1 MVFFQ
6 FNDNVT
12 RTIFLVPFLCLHCSD
27 HALRIAYCWFWRFHC
42 IFLEQNSI
50 GKRSKGFKAS
60 GFPCCILNN
69 THFFLKPVAEIRK
82 KFMMSEKVGM
92 SANKMVYAEGNFS
105 WWGLYS
111 SFRSIACV
119 VDKQSS
125 ICRRYFLLKGLYVP
139 SVKTTT
145 YVCNRLNNSFC
156 AKDHKT
162 NQAISNLNR
171 MFWNN
176 PTLIWVGF
184 LGVHF

>member
-1 MVFFQ
+1 MK
-6 FNDNVT
+6 
-12 RTIFLVPFLCLHCSD
+12 L
-27 HALRIAYCWFWRFHC
+27 
-42 IFLEQNSI
+42 
-50 GKRSKGFKAS
+50 
-60 GFPCCILNN
+60 
-69 THFFLKPVAEIRK
+69 VAEIRK

-162 NQAISNLNR
+162 NQAISKFKSNVLKQTNANLDGLSR
-171 MFWNN
+171 
-176 PTLIWVGF
+176 GSF
-184 LGVHF
+184 LTPRSKTYLHLNSHTYLAFCI